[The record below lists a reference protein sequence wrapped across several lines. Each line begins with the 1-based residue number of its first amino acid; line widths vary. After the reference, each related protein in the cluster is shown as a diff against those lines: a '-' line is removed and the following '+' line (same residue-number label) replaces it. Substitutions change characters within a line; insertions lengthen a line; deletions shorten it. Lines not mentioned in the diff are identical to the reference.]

1 MDIIVKTEA
10 MLNLIIE
17 QDLKIQSGITTV
29 PKGTEIHTMED
40 KELSDVK
47 VMDVDKNHS
56 HSIVL
61 GGLLDISKTT
71 LLIPFTE
78 LIISEEIRSKT
89 S

>member
-1 MDIIVKTEA
+1 
-10 MLNLIIE
+10 
-17 QDLKIQSGITTV
+17 
-29 PKGTEIHTMED
+29 MED